1 MLELASQK
9 SDWVNQ
15 TSVTLH
21 KFSMLSRQ
29 DPLPF
34 STRVW
39 LILDYIRYASH
50 IKLSK
55 HIPIV
60 GIYDRS
66 FNNMSQVKVLS
77 LANMVVL
84 RTYMSVG
91 LTS

>member
-1 MLELASQK
+1 MLA
-9 SDWVNQ
+9 
-15 TSVTLH
+15 TSNEVTI
-21 KFSMLSRQ
+21 
-29 DPLPF
+29 
-34 STRVW
+34 T
-39 LILDYIRYASH
+39 
-50 IKLSK
+50 